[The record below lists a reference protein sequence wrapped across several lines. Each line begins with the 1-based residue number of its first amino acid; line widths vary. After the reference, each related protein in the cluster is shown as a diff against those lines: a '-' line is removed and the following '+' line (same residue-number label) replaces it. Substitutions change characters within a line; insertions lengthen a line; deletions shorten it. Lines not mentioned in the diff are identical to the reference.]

1 MQIRWVPESETE
13 GIPGTSVRISGL
25 MKPRGAGAE
34 ESYPGCVEGVESDV
48 PLRTAG
54 RQQLILFGSDRIKK
68 FGTDPVTFRPLS
80 CLMQFGQSGGVL
92 ESRTGNM
99 ISLTSRAIVSMAK
112 RSSST
117 VISRAPSVG
126 RAGIYVLSAFC

>member
-13 GIPGTSVRISGL
+13 GNPGTSVRISGL

-54 RQQLILFGSDRIKK
+54 YQQLILFGS
-68 FGTDPVTFRPLS
+68 
-80 CLMQFGQSGGVL
+80 QHEGQGLFSEFTGG
-92 ESRTGNM
+92 M
-99 ISLTSRAIVSMAK
+99 H
-112 RSSST
+112 
-117 VISRAPSVG
+117 
-126 RAGIYVLSAFC
+126 